1 MSADLPNNLISLT
14 LHYTIGRYIKL
25 RSVVDCIEYHMVY
38 SMIIYNPVTFYCM
51 IKGTVKYYEK
61 ETKTGKKA
69 GQLSLKDVF
78 ASALPFK
85 NAEELYAE
93 YDPEKKTL
101 TIREL

>member
-1 MSADLPNNLISLT
+1 MVI
-14 LHYTIGRYIKL
+14 YE
-25 RSVVDCIEYHMVY
+25 SVTVD
-38 SMIIYNPVTFYCM
+38 SM

-93 YDPEKKTL
+93 YDEEKKIL